1 MSSLAIFPCSQKMS
15 TWWGISGIFAGLKLW
30 TYCQVSQSTIISQKS
45 QLSDTLFRGSLV
57 SSLSRFILW
66 ESRRGWER
74 GWGLNAVFCF
84 GQMSPLL
91 SLLRANKTRNLEKS
105 GGGGRRR
112 REKKTLFHL
121 NLKIYCSGFSQNPP
135 WPPSSELNNKCSEK
149 RATDEL
155 WPTDA
160 VSSFDLFLIFNWW
173 FVIAPLQCCARQIYS
188 LLDVNDGFLIV
199 WAILEHLLQ
208 EEKGGPYFIVKH
220 SYAC

>member
-1 MSSLAIFPCSQKMS
+1 MRRSNQFLVPRVARKIMSSLAIFPCSKNYS

-30 TYCQVSQSTIISQKS
+30 TYCQVSQSAIISQKS

-84 GQMSPLL
+84 CFGQMSPLL
-91 SLLRANKTRNLEKS
+91 SLLRANKQEALRNL
-105 GGGGRRR
+105 GGKKG
-112 REKKTLFHL
+112 EKKTLFHL

-149 RATDEL
+149 RAMSCGL
-155 WPTDA
+155 QMRSA
-160 VSSFDLFLIFNWW
+160 LLICF
-173 FVIAPLQCCARQIYS
+173 
-188 LLDVNDGFLIV
+188 
-199 WAILEHLLQ
+199 
-208 EEKGGPYFIVKH
+208 
-220 SYAC
+220 